1 MIGLRMA
8 PAATDEML
16 DWLAGQRDAMLDL
29 LAQIVNIDSGTR
41 NKQGTDRVGDCIA
54 AFLRS
59 HDVAVEI
66 LPQLR
71 HGNCVRA
78 SVGGDASRN
87 DPGYALLIAHMDT
100 VFADGEAWRRPFTI
114 ADGKAFGPGVLD
126 MKAGAVLNAFVLAA
140 FQRFGGN
147 SSPVVALFTGDE
159 EITSPEGRPLLER
172 EARGARAVFNTEPSR
187 LSGATAIGRKGAVFM
202 TIEITGKSAHA
213 GGYFTDGISAIQELA
228 LKIQALHALT
238 DLEHDVTV
246 NVGLVSGGQ
255 SVNTVAPEARCEI
268 DLRFITPADR
278 DRVMASIHEIAARSF
293 VPGTT
298 ASLSIQGEFLPL
310 VATDQSRRLY
320 DLYAT
325 STRVF
330 GLEAEPV
337 ISGGCSDSGFTASVG
352 APTLCGLGPL
362 GAHPHSPDEF
372 ILVDTMVPRAQALA
386 RTIMNIADFS

>member
-8 PAATDEML
+8 PAVADDKL
-16 DWLAGQRDAMLDL
+16 DWLAGQREAMLSL

-41 NKQGTDRVGDCIA
+41 NKHGTDKVGGCIA

-59 HDVAVEI
+59 HEVTVEI
-66 LPQLR
+66 LPQPR

-87 DPGYALLIAHMDT
+87 DPGNVLLIAHMDT
-100 VFADGEAWRRPFTI
+100 VFTDGETRRRPFTI
-114 ADGKAFGPGVLD
+114 VDDKAFGPGILD

-147 SSPVVALFTGDE
+147 PGPIVGLFTGDE

-213 GGYFTDGISAIQELA
+213 GGYFSDGVSALQELA

-238 DLEHDVTV
+238 DLEHGITV
-246 NVGLVSGGQ
+246 NVGLASGGR
-255 SVNTVAPEARCEI
+255 SVNTVAPDARCEI
-268 DLRFITPADR
+268 DLRFVTPVDR
-278 DRVMASIHEIAARSF
+278 DRVMASIREIAARSF
-293 VPGTT
+293 VLGTT

-310 VATDQSRRLY
+310 VATEQSRRLY
-320 DLYAT
+320 DLYAE
-325 STRVF
+325 SACVF
-330 GLEAEPV
+330 GLESEPV

-372 ILVDTMVPRAQALA
+372 ILIDTMVPRAQALT
-386 RTIMNIADFS
+386 RTIMNLADFS